1 MSFVPQKG
9 KNKKQ
14 NDDNDDD
21 DTRVALFPE
30 EINEDKRS
38 NRAKRDEH
46 SHLQFSSRWRVHQ
59 HGVLVSLRGHFQTL
73 RQGRRTQRDRSGGG
87 GGGGGGFDTTN
98 ARSSRNSGVSLCEG
112 GSGLDRCAR
121 RQRRHPLFT
130 VVWNELGL
138 SARFWDV
145 SVGSKHSDLFLLLF
159 VCCCLWQS
167 VFFSMMSDRLS
178 CLFV

>member
-1 MSFVPQKG
+1 MSARGRYAFLRERIKRKNPEERITTASPPPHLRLLSPKKG
-9 KNKKQ
+9 RTKNKTTTTT
-14 NDDNDDD
+14 
-21 DTRVALFPE
+21 TRVALFPE

-59 HGVLVSLRGHFQTL
+59 HGVLVSLRGHFQAL

-98 ARSSRNSGVSLCEG
+98 ARSSRNSGVSLREG
-112 GSGLDRCAR
+112 GSGLDRYAQ

-130 VVWNELGL
+130 VVWNEL
-138 SARFWDV
+138 
-145 SVGSKHSDLFLLLF
+145 
-159 VCCCLWQS
+159 
-167 VFFSMMSDRLS
+167 
-178 CLFV
+178 